1 MKTAVDPHLCIGC
14 ELCVQICPDIFA
26 MEENLATVIVDE
38 VPADIEPPCREAME
52 TCPLNAITV
61 EE

>member
-1 MKTAVDPHLCIGC
+1 MKATVDPNLCIGC

-26 MEENLATVIVDE
+26 MEEDLAIVSVDE
-38 VPADIEPPCREAME
+38 VPADIEPSCREAME
-52 TCPLNAITV
+52 TCPVSAIAV